1 MILYIGNDNLIRV
14 DRLRSVASGGG
25 FVNDA
30 TVTAKVYVDGVQVG
44 DTVTCSYVSAS
55 DGRYEGIVDS
65 AVALT
70 AGSATV
76 EVDVDAGAREAHWE
90 IAATVMDRIS

>member
-1 MILYIGNDNLIRV
+1 MILYIGNDNLIRF

-30 TVTAKVYVDGVQVG
+30 TVTAKVYIAGVQVG
-44 DTVTCSYVSAS
+44 DTVSCSYVSDS

-65 AVALT
+65 AVALA

-76 EVDVDAGAREAHWE
+76 EVDVDADALEAHWE
-90 IAATVMDRIS
+90 IAATVMERIA